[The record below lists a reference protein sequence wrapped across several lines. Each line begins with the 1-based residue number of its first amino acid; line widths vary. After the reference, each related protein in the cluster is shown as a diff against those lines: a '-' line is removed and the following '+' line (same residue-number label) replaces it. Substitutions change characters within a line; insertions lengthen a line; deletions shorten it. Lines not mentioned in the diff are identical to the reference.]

1 MVEPV
6 DLFWKC
12 GLANPHTTH
21 CLGNGQIMISC
32 LGDPAGNGK
41 GESLAQSGYTVTA
54 AVLVSPDTAYHLAQ
68 VVSSFWMAR
77 PLRWWVT
84 GSIPGRL
91 RHLGMTSGTSQDT
104 M

>member
-41 GESLAQSGYTVTA
+41 GEPPAQNTDTVTT
-54 AVLVSPDTAYHLAQ
+54 VLTLTEP
-68 VVSSFWMAR
+68 
-77 PLRWWVT
+77 
-84 GSIPGRL
+84 
-91 RHLGMTSGTSQDT
+91 
-104 M
+104 

>member
-41 GESLAQSGYTVTA
+41 GESPAHDRHAVA
-54 AVLVSPDTAYHLAQ
+54 ALLVDLDAASHLPQ
-68 VVSSFWMAR
+68 VVLSYWTAR

-84 GSIPGRL
+84 GSTPGRR
-91 RHLGMTSGTSQDT
+91 RHLGTTSGTNQDT
-104 M
+104 T